1 MTLQAAIRAIIGSDS
16 KLHRYQQELL
26 AAWEESRKAGKPVQ
40 WHYSHPAGMATV
52 KRIMS
57 ERMKQ
62 LVSREDV
69 LS

>member
-1 MTLQAAIRAIIGSDS
+1 MTLADAIRAIIGPDA
-16 KLHRYQQELL
+16 KLHSHQEKLL
-26 AAWEESRKAGKPVQ
+26 DAWEEARKAGKPVQ
-40 WHYSHPAGMATV
+40 WHYSRPAGMATV